1 MSRKK
6 IKQMGAVALLVIL
19 MFIMGCFF
27 IKDDKVKTLEK
38 NDYGVFL
45 NADASSLERFKKY
58 DLITLRCEA
67 GNMYDERCLKI
78 IGANIKLLRTCR
90 GISQGEL
97 ARALVIS
104 QTHLSNIECCRVVV
118 NFRVLL
124 RAANALECTLDD
136 LLQLEFTE
144 PPRIVMEVR
153 EYSSAE
159 VKGFLQK
166 LQAGKKT

>member
-1 MSRKK
+1 
-6 IKQMGAVALLVIL
+6 
-19 MFIMGCFF
+19 
-27 IKDDKVKTLEK
+27 
-38 NDYGVFL
+38 
-45 NADASSLERFKKY
+45 
-58 DLITLRCEA
+58 
-67 GNMYDERCLKI
+67 MYDERCLKI

-104 QTHLSNIECCRVVV
+104 QTHLSNIECCRVAV

-124 RAANALECTLDD
+124 RAANALDD